1 MDFSFTDEERMV
13 QEMAR
18 DFAQNEIAP
27 TVEKDEKE
35 HLFRREIVKKMADLG
50 FFGCLAPEEYGGNN
64 MGFIAA
70 TIITME
76 IAKESPSYGLP
87 FNLQMNSIQSV
98 LLEFGTEE
106 QKRKWIPPLIS
117 AELLG
122 CFALTE
128 PDVGSDVAS
137 MKTTATEV
145 SDGWIING
153 TKMWISGVPVA
164 DIGIVFAMTDREKK
178 HRGMSAFI
186 VDMHSPGVT
195 QRAIEDKL
203 GLHCAP
209 TGEIVFE
216 EVKVPKDAIVGKPG
230 DGFKIAMYML
240 DRTRLSCAARAA
252 GVAEKCFELAKKYAN
267 ERIQFGVPIIQ
278 HQMIQDQLARMWC
291 DHEAAKLLVFKA
303 AWILEQIR
311 QGKSVDRPT
320 LWVSTAKYFS
330 AEAAVFAAN
339 EAMKIYGS
347 YGYSA
352 EYPIERYFRD
362 AKSYQTVEGTSN
374 IQKIIIARHFIEQQK

>member
-1 MDFSFTDEERMV
+1 MDFAFTEEEKMV

-27 TVEKDEKE
+27 LVEKDEKE
-35 HLFRREIVKKMADLG
+35 HLFRPEIVKKMAELG
-50 FFGCLAPEEYGGNN
+50 FFGCIAPEEYGGNN
-64 MGFIAA
+64 MGYVAA

-106 QKRKWIPPLIS
+106 QKRKWIPPLIK
-117 AELLG
+117 AELFG

-128 PDVGSDVAS
+128 PDVGSDIAS
-137 MKTTATEV
+137 MKTTAKEV
-145 SDGWIING
+145 SDGWVING

-164 DIGIVFAMTDREKK
+164 DVGIVFAMTDREKK

-186 VDMHSPGVT
+186 VDMHAPGVT
-195 QRAIEDKL
+195 QRAIEEKL

-230 DGFKIAMYML
+230 EGFKIAMYML

-291 DHEAAKLLVFKA
+291 EHEAAKLLVFKA
-303 AWILEQIR
+303 AWILDQIR
-311 QGKSVDRPT
+311 LGKAAERPT
-320 LWVSTAKYFS
+320 LHVSTAKYYS

-347 YGYSA
+347 YGYST
-352 EYPIERYFRD
+352 EYPIERYYRD

-374 IQKIIIARHFIEQQK
+374 IQKIIIARHFIEEKK

>member
-1 MDFSFTDEERMV
+1 MDFAFTEEEKMV

-27 TVEKDEKE
+27 LVEKDEKE

-50 FFGCLAPEEYGGNN
+50 FFGCIAPEEYGGNN
-64 MGFIAA
+64 MGYLAA

-106 QKRKWIPPLIS
+106 QKKKWIPPLIK

-128 PDVGSDVAS
+128 PDVGSDIAS
-137 MKTTATEV
+137 MKTTAKEV
-145 SDGWIING
+145 SDGWVING

-164 DIGIVFAMTDREKK
+164 DVGIVFAMTDREKK

-186 VDMHSPGVT
+186 VDMHTPGVT
-195 QRAIEDKL
+195 QRAIEEKL

-291 DHEAAKLLVFKA
+291 EHEAAKLLVFKA
-303 AWILEQIR
+303 AWILDQIR
-311 QGKSVDRPT
+311 LGKAAERPT
-320 LWVSTAKYFS
+320 LHVSTAKYYS

-347 YGYSA
+347 YGYST
-352 EYPIERYFRD
+352 EYPIERYYRD

-374 IQKIIIARHFIEQQK
+374 IQKIIIARHFIEEKK

>member
-1 MDFSFTDEERMV
+1 MDFAFTEEERMV

-35 HLFRREIVKKMADLG
+35 HLFRREIVKKMAELG
-50 FFGCLAPEEYGGNN
+50 FFGCIAPEEYGGNN
-64 MGFIAA
+64 MGYLAA

-76 IAKESPSYGLP
+76 VAKESPSYGLP

-106 QKRKWIPPLIS
+106 QRKKWIPPLIS

-137 MKTTATEV
+137 MKTTAKEV

-153 TKMWISGVPVA
+153 TKMWISGIPVA
-164 DIGIVFAMTDREKK
+164 DVGIVFAMTDREKR

-252 GVAEKCFELAKKYAN
+252 GVAEKCFELAKQYAN
-267 ERIQFGVPIIQ
+267 ERVQFGVPIIQ

-291 DHEAAKLLVFKA
+291 EHEAAKLLVFKA
-303 AWILEQIR
+303 AWILDQIR
-311 QGKSVDRPT
+311 LKRTSERPT
-320 LWVSTAKYFS
+320 LHISTAKYYS

-352 EYPIERYFRD
+352 EYPIERYYRD

>member
-1 MDFSFTDEERMV
+1 MDFAFTEEERMV

-27 TVEKDEKE
+27 IVEKDEKA
-35 HLFRREIVKKMADLG
+35 HVFRKEIVKKMAELG
-50 FFGCLAPEEYGGNN
+50 FFGCIAPEEYGGNN
-64 MGFIAA
+64 MGYVAA

-106 QKRKWIPPLIS
+106 QRRKWIPPLIK
-117 AELLG
+117 ADLLG

-137 MKTTATEV
+137 MKTTAKEV
-145 SDGWIING
+145 SDGWILNG

-164 DIGIVFAMTDREKK
+164 DVGIVFAMTDREKR

-186 VDMHSPGVT
+186 VDMHTPGIT

-216 EVKVPKDAIVGKPG
+216 EVKIPKDAIVGKPG
-230 DGFKIAMYML
+230 DGFRIAMFML

-291 DHEAAKLLVFKA
+291 EHEAAKLLVFKA

-311 QGKSVDRPT
+311 LGKLSERPT
-320 LWVSTAKYFS
+320 LYVSTAKYYS

-352 EYPIERYFRD
+352 EYPIERYYRD

-374 IQKIIIARHFIEQQK
+374 IQKIIIARHFIEEQK

>member
-1 MDFSFTDEERMV
+1 MDFAFTEEERMI

-35 HLFRREIVKKMADLG
+35 HLFRREIVKKMAELG
-50 FFGCLAPEEYGGNN
+50 FFGCIAPEEYGGNN
-64 MGFIAA
+64 MGYLAA

-106 QKRKWIPPLIS
+106 QRKKWIPPLIS

-137 MKTTATEV
+137 MKTTAKEV

-153 TKMWISGVPVA
+153 TKMWISGIPVA
-164 DIGIVFAMTDREKK
+164 DVGIVFAMTDREKR

-186 VDMHSPGVT
+186 VDMHSAGIT

-252 GVAEKCFELAKKYAN
+252 GVAEKCFELAKQYAN
-267 ERIQFGVPIIQ
+267 ERVQFGVPIIQ

-291 DHEAAKLLVFKA
+291 EHEAAKLLVFKA
-303 AWILEQIR
+303 AWILDQIR
-311 QGKSVDRPT
+311 LKKTSERPT
-320 LWVSTAKYFS
+320 LHVSTAKYYS

-352 EYPIERYFRD
+352 EYPIERYYRD

>member
-1 MDFSFTDEERMV
+1 
-13 QEMAR
+13 
-18 DFAQNEIAP
+18 
-27 TVEKDEKE
+27 
-35 HLFRREIVKKMADLG
+35 
-50 FFGCLAPEEYGGNN
+50 
-64 MGFIAA
+64 
-70 TIITME
+70 
-76 IAKESPSYGLP
+76 
-87 FNLQMNSIQSV
+87 
-98 LLEFGTEE
+98 
-106 QKRKWIPPLIS
+106 
-117 AELLG
+117 
-122 CFALTE
+122 
-128 PDVGSDVAS
+128 
-137 MKTTATEV
+137 MKTTAKEV
-145 SDGWIING
+145 SDGWVLNG

-164 DIGIVFAMTDREKK
+164 DVGIVFAMTDREKR

-186 VDMHSPGVT
+186 VDMHTPGIT

-216 EVKVPKDAIVGKPG
+216 EVKIPKDAIVGKPG
-230 DGFKIAMYML
+230 DGFRIAMFML

-291 DHEAAKLLVFKA
+291 EHEAAKLLVFKA
-303 AWILEQIR
+303 AWIMEQIR
-311 QGKSVDRPT
+311 LGKLSERPT
-320 LWVSTAKYFS
+320 LYVSTAKYYS

-352 EYPIERYFRD
+352 EYPIERYYRD

-374 IQKIIIARHFIEQQK
+374 IQKIIIARHFIEEQK